1 MQVQRSPNSRD
12 PRKTPPSHIIIKMAK
27 IKDMDRVLKEARERK
42 KITYKGRP
50 IRISADVSAANLHAR
65 KEWHDI
71 FNEMKQ
77 GLQPRILSLERLS
90 LKFEAGI
97 KQYSDKKKL
106 REFTFHKPSLQSILK
121 GLLQRLNSCHE
132 RK

>member
-77 GLQPRILSLERLS
+77 GLPT
-90 LKFEAGI
+90 K
-97 KQYSDKKKL
+97 Y
-106 REFTFHKPSLQSILK
+106 T
-121 GLLQRLNSCHE
+121 LLG
-132 RK
+132 KIIT